1 MQRNLVGLVV
11 ALVASAALATGL
23 AVAAPGPTC
32 SASCITEY
40 PVPIAPIY
48 NGPFGLARGLGD
60 DMWFGD
66 QDTISR
72 IDKRGAITSYTVTTG
87 AGVGSVARGDG
98 VMWFTER
105 FTNKVG
111 SVDNVG
117 RVTEYT
123 IPTPNSTPQAIL
135 VADGAVWFTEQAGNK
150 IGRLDPATGA
160 MLEYPVPTAGAAPL
174 GLALGPDG
182 ALWFTERNAAKIGR
196 MTTNG
201 SFTEYPLA
209 AGSSPQRIVAAAD
222 DALWFTELGANKLG
236 RITTG
241 GTLTEF
247 PLAGGPVGIAV
258 EPSDSAVW
266 VVEFNG
272 NKIARVA
279 LDGTVTD
286 EFAIPSPSSA
296 ALQIAAGSG
305 RTLWFSESF
314 LSPTGNKI
322 AKLDPYGG

>member
-1 MQRNLVGLVV
+1 MHRNLIGLAVAVV
-11 ALVASAALATGL
+11 AAGAVATGL
-23 AVAAPGPTC
+23 AAARQPTC

-48 NGPFGLARGLGD
+48 NGPFGLARGLAD
-60 DMWFGD
+60 DVWFGD

-72 IDKRGAITSYTVTTG
+72 IDKRGAITSYSVTAG
-87 AGVGSVARGDG
+87 AGVGWVARGDG

-105 FTNKVG
+105 LTNKIG

-117 RVTEYT
+117 RVTEYA
-123 IPTPNSTPQAIL
+123 IPTADSTPQAVV
-135 VADGAVWFTEQAGNK
+135 VADGAVWFTEQTGNK
-150 IGRLDPATGA
+150 IGRLDPATGTV
-160 MLEYPVPTAGAAPL
+160 LEYPVPTADAAPL

-196 MTTNG
+196 MTTDG

-209 AGSSPQRIVAAAD
+209 AGSLPQRIVAAAD
-222 DALWFTELGANKLG
+222 DALWFTELGTNKLG
-236 RITTG
+236 RVTTG
-241 GTLTEF
+241 GTVAQYA
-247 PLAGGPVGIAV
+247 LAGGPVGITV
-258 EPSDSAVW
+258 EPSDRAVW
-266 VVEFNG
+266 VVQFNG

-279 LDGTVTD
+279 LDGTVTN
-286 EFAIPSPSSA
+286 EFAIPSPNSTP
-296 ALQIAAGSG
+296 LQIAAGSG

-314 LSPTGNKI
+314 FSPTGNKI